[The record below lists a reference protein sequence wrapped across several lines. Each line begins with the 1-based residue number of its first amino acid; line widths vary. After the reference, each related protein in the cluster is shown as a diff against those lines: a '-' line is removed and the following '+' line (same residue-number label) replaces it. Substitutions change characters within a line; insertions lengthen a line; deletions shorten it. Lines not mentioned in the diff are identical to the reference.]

1 MSFKSVFKAFFF
13 IIWLVAAACTAGY
26 AQNNLARVVSV
37 GNVER
42 QQIGVV
48 LKKISS
54 TGNFNFVYNNQT
66 VPADSV
72 VSVASY
78 RGTIYNFLN
87 NLLGSEYEFKEVPG
101 YIVLR
106 HAPRK
111 LDLTAEVGTDPN
123 KLWIVKGH
131 VTDAADSRG
140 LNHVSIY
147 EKNLL
152 VSTLTDDQGNFELKL
167 KSWNGAAVL
176 TASKENY
183 RDTSLFV
190 LQDVNITSK
199 TSKKSYGYYPEGD
212 QTGGRFSRGFARL
225 FVSSKQIIQGLNLG
239 SFFALSPYQIS
250 LMPGLSSHGMYSS
263 QVIDHVSL
271 NLWGGYTAGVQG
283 VELAGLFNINRTN
296 VGFLQAAG
304 VFNIVGG
311 NTYGLQLA
319 GAYNQVF
326 NKASGLQAAGLVN
339 KARIFTGGVQLA
351 GVSNITDQASGVQI
365 AGLFN
370 KASTLNGVQFS
381 GLMNFTGSAK
391 GLQLTGLIN
400 NSTKKIGSQI
410 AGVVNVA
417 SKVKGVQ
424 FAGLFNVADSSDYP
438 IALVNFVK
446 NGKKT
451 LAISTDEFLFTHVD
465 FRSGG
470 RVFYGLIGG
479 GYKFTDQPLRY
490 AVDAGFGAHIKN
502 GTHFT
507 MDAEYVYRAAF
518 GGNKH
523 ELYQGN
529 SLKLLPGLKLNRTLQ
544 LFAGP
549 SFNITSFNKQNSLS
563 IPGWELRR
571 YTSDNNITVMHIGI
585 TGGLQIIL

>member
-1 MSFKSVFKAFFF
+1 MSFKFAFRSLFF
-13 IIWLVAAACTAGY
+13 ITLLLTSLCIAGY

-37 GNVER
+37 SNVDR
-42 QQIGVV
+42 QQIGAV
-48 LKKISS
+48 LKKVSS

-72 VSVASY
+72 VSFANY
-78 RGTIYNFLN
+78 HGTIYSFLN
-87 NLLGSEYEFKEVPG
+87 NLLGTDYEFKEVPG

-123 KLWIVKGH
+123 KLWVVKGH

-152 VSTLTDDQGNFELKL
+152 VSTLTDEQGNFELKL
-167 KSWNGAAVL
+167 NSWNGAVVL
-176 TASKENY
+176 TATKENY

-190 LQDVNITSK
+190 LQDVHITSK
-199 TSKKSYGYYPEGD
+199 TSKKRYEYYPEGD

-250 LMPGLSSHGMYSS
+250 LTPGLSSHGMYSS
-263 QVIDHVSL
+263 QVVDHISL

-283 VELAGLFNINRTN
+283 VELAGIFNINRTN
-296 VGFLQAAG
+296 VGFLQVAG
-304 VFNIVGG
+304 LFNIVGG
-311 NTYGLQLA
+311 NTYGVQLA
-319 GAYNQVF
+319 GLYNQVF
-326 NKASGLQAAGLVN
+326 NNAGGLQLAALG
-339 KARIFTGGVQLA
+339 
-351 GVSNITDQASGVQI
+351 NITDRANGIQI
-365 AGLFN
+365 AGLYN
-370 KASTLNGVQFS
+370 KANTLNGMQFS
-381 GLMNFTGSAK
+381 GLINRTHSAK
-391 GLQLTGLIN
+391 GLQLTTLL
-400 NSTKKIGSQI
+400 NSSKEKAGSQVAGI
-410 AGVVNVA
+410 ANIA
-417 SKVKGVQ
+417 SKVHGIQ
-424 FAGLFNVADSSDYP
+424 IATLFNVADSSDYP
-438 IALVNFVK
+438 IALVNFIK

-470 RVFYGLIGG
+470 RVLYGLIGG
-479 GYKFTDQPLRY
+479 GYKFTNKPARY
-490 AVDAGFGAHIKN
+490 IIDFGFGAHIKN

-507 MDAEYVYRAAF
+507 TDAEFVYGNTF
-518 GGNKH
+518 GTKSNAYKV
-523 ELYQGN
+523 N
-529 SLKLLPGLKLNRTLQ
+529 SFKLLPGYKLNRILQ

-549 SFNITSFNKQNSLS
+549 SFNLTFFNRENNLN